1 MNASSLPRLR
11 GVLAPVLTPF
21 REDLAPDAEAFVEHC
36 RWLVASGAGLAI
48 FGTNSEAN
56 SLSVGERIELTEA
69 LLAAGVPAARMMPGT
84 GTSALPDTVRLTR
97 HAVRAGA
104 AGVLMLP
111 PFFYKP
117 LGEDGLFAY
126 YSEVIERVGDAR
138 LALYLYHIPAL
149 SGVPITPALIERLL
163 RRYPNTIAGVKDSS
177 GDWDNTR
184 AMIERF
190 AADGLDIFPASEA
203 LLGAALP
210 IGGAGCISATA
221 NLNPAAIARLCAL
234 GGDGGAEARA
244 QQQAVTAIRKIFQS
258 RPMIPAMKATL
269 ARWRGAERWRI
280 VRPPLTALDAAAAA
294 QLQAELDAAGFAMPG
309 VAPAQRA

>member
-1 MNASSLPRLR
+1 M
-11 GVLAPVLTPF
+11 
-21 REDLAPDAEAFVEHC
+21 
-36 RWLVASGAGLAI
+36 
-48 FGTNSEAN
+48 
-56 SLSVGERIELTEA
+56 
-69 LLAAGVPAARMMPGT
+69 
-84 GTSALPDTVRLTR
+84 
-97 HAVRAGA
+97 
-104 AGVLMLP
+104 
-111 PFFYKP
+111 
-117 LGEDGLFAY
+117 
-126 YSEVIERVGDAR
+126 
-138 LALYLYHIPAL
+138 
-149 SGVPITPALIERLL
+149 PITPALIERLL

-234 GGDGGAEARA
+234 GGDGGAQARA
-244 QQQAVTAIRKIFQS
+244 QQQAVTAIRQIFQS

-269 ARWRGAERWRI
+269 ARWRI

-294 QLQAELDAAGFAMPG
+294 QLQTELDAAGFAMPG
-309 VAPAQRA
+309 VAPARRT

>member
-69 LLAAGVPAARMMPGT
+69 LLA
-84 GTSALPDTVRLTR
+84 
-97 HAVRAGA
+97 AGA

-234 GGDGGAEARA
+234 GGDGGAQARA
-244 QQQAVTAIRKIFQS
+244 QQQAVTAIRQIFQS

-269 ARWRGAERWRI
+269 AHWRGAERWRI

-309 VAPAQRA
+309 VAPARRT

>member
-1 MNASSLPRLR
+1 MNASRPPRLR

-21 REDLAPDAEAFVEHC
+21 HPNLEADTDAFVAHC

-56 SLSVGERIELTEA
+56 SLSVDERIGLTDA
-69 LLAAGVPAARMMPGT
+69 LLAAGVPAASMMPGT
-84 GTSALPDTVRLTR
+84 GASALPDTVRLTR
-97 HAVRAGA
+97 HAVEAGA

-117 LGEDGLFAY
+117 VSDEGLFAY

-149 SGVPITPALIERLL
+149 SGVPITLNLIERLWT
-163 RRYPNTIAGVKDSS
+163 RYPHTLAGVKDSS
-177 GDWDNTR
+177 GDWANTR

-210 IGGAGCISATA
+210 LGGAGCISATA
-221 NLNPAAIARLCAL
+221 NVNPAAIAQLCAHWR
-234 GGDGGAEARA
+234 DADAEAR
-244 QQQAVTAIRKIFQS
+244 QQEVTAVRRIFQG
-258 RPMIPAMKATL
+258 RPMIAAMKFTL
-269 ARWRGAERWRI
+269 AHWRRDERWRI
-280 VRPPLTALDAAAAA
+280 VRPPLVALDDAGGT
-294 QLQAELDAAGFAMPG
+294 QLLAELDAAGFAMPG
-309 VAPAQRA
+309 LDAREP